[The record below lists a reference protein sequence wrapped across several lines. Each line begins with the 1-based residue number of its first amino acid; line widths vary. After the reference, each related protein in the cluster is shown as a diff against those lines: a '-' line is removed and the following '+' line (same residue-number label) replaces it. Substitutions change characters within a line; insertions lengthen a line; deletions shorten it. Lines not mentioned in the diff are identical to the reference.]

1 MSNLPS
7 KNYKDYEITPWT
19 DGFCKYFLNK
29 SGSIGNFDLGLIA
42 TYVVRK
48 HDAVILVGFAVG
60 GLDLFAEPN
69 HPKFKQETLVK
80 QAESVIKRYIDSDAI
95 KDKKQLTFEFH
106 SNDFLPVTKPEWW
119 TKQITV

>member
-1 MSNLPS
+1 MNNLLS

-48 HDAVILVGFAVG
+48 GEVVTLFGFAVG
-60 GLDLFAEPN
+60 CLDMFAEPN
-69 HPKFKQETLVK
+69 HPKFKKETLIK
-80 QAESVIKRYIDSDAI
+80 QAEDVIERYIDSGTI
-95 KDKKQLTFEFH
+95 KDNKHLTFEFH
-106 SNDFLPVTKPEWW
+106 SNDFLPVTNPEWW